1 MTKFSWRCPFCQ
13 HYATITEKEYSLGR
27 HEFGGQSEYGYQA
40 IRTIAV
46 VCPNEQCR
54 QYTLTATLH
63 DHRNTGPNQWQDLP
77 AKQTWSLIP
86 AADVKVFPNYVPA
99 AVLADYH
106 EACLVR
112 ELSPK
117 ASATLARRCLQGMI
131 RDFWAVKAGRLV
143 DEIEAIRERVDPPAW
158 QAIDAVRRIGNIGA
172 HMEKDIDVIVD
183 VDPSEAEL
191 LIGLIETLIGDWY
204 VTREERRV
212 RIEKIVAA
220 AESKR
225 DKPKS

>member
-13 HYATITEKEYSLGR
+13 HHATITEKEYSSGR
-27 HEFGGQSEYGYQA
+27 HEFGDQSKYGYQA

-54 QYTLTATLH
+54 EYTLIATLH
-63 DHRNTGPNQWQDLP
+63 DHRDTGGSVWVDLP
-77 AKQTWSLIP
+77 EKQTWNLIP

-99 AVLADYH
+99 AVLADYR
-106 EACLVR
+106 EASVIR

-131 RDFWAVKAGRLV
+131 RDFWGVKPGRLV
-143 DEIEAIRERVDPPAW
+143 DEIEAIRERVDPAAW
-158 QAIDAVRRIGNIGA
+158 QGIDAVRRIGNIGA

-191 LIGLIETLIGDWY
+191 LIGLIETLIADWY
-204 VTREERRV
+204 VAREERRV

-225 DKPKS
+225 DKSKS